1 MTKPNAQDV
10 GKGWSWKV
18 EQAAAAGRAECTEHG
33 GGSAT
38 SAVGKS
44 HALEAED
51 GGTDE
56 VLETD
61 RCQRV
66 DYRRHRTERQ
76 QCSHMQRLNSVTWS
90 ATMNTDAKLYVCIDV
105 ICVVLKLERKLPS
118 IDDRGQC
125 SALTYDHMTCDLN
138 IQSPGSCD
146 HGTPPI
152 HKQDIDVKRYIGDCR
167 VELAGREDR

>member
-1 MTKPNAQDV
+1 
-10 GKGWSWKV
+10 
-18 EQAAAAGRAECTEHG
+18 
-33 GGSAT
+33 
-38 SAVGKS
+38 
-44 HALEAED
+44 
-51 GGTDE
+51 
-56 VLETD
+56 
-61 RCQRV
+61 
-66 DYRRHRTERQ
+66 
-76 QCSHMQRLNSVTWS
+76 MQRLNSVTWS

-125 SALTYDHMTCDLN
+125 SPLTYDHMTCDLN

-167 VELAGREDR
+167 VELAGREDSGTDEVLQTARPPPTTHSVTRHQLYRCQTRRPVGRCAWRV